1 MAGLLVKVVIDTS
14 VYIPFI
20 NKGTS
25 HPLLELGHG
34 VPLFYMSTVVI
45 EELYAGASDDA
56 SIKLLDNLYKTF
68 DSAGRLIVPDAVD
81 WQKAGRI
88 VSKLGSKYGFEEI
101 FSRQIKALVK
111 KGDLVVAI
119 STSGNSPN
127 VLAGVKAAKKIGAAT
142 VGLTGQNGGR
152 LKNIADLCLRV
163 PSNNVARIQE
173 CHQTVG
179 HIICEIAEKELS
191 KPR

>member
-1 MAGLLVKVVIDTS
+1 
-14 VYIPFI
+14 
-20 NKGTS
+20 
-25 HPLLELGHG
+25 
-34 VPLFYMSTVVI
+34 
-45 EELYAGASDDA
+45 
-56 SIKLLDNLYKTF
+56 
-68 DSAGRLIVPDAVD
+68 
-81 WQKAGRI
+81 
-88 VSKLGSKYGFEEI
+88 GFEEI